1 MKKVREQLR
10 ESLRAL
16 REVYGNRGLRRLQ
29 LAWAGS
35 IIGTW
40 AFSIALAVYAY
51 RHGGASA
58 VGLVVVIRWLPAA
71 FSSPFM
77 GILGDRYPRVL
88 VMMASDVLRAAA
100 FGGMTACILVDG
112 PSGVVYALVGLTSVI
127 STAFRPAQ
135 AALLPALART
145 PEELTAANVSSS
157 TL

>member
-1 MKKVREQLR
+1 SQSLPALALRTQLGGSAAVNR
-10 ESLRAL
+10 LSDHLRDSLGAL

-40 AFSIALAVYAY
+40 AFSVALAVYAY
-51 RHGGASA
+51 RHGGTSA

-71 FSSPFM
+71 FSSPLM

-88 VMMASDVLRAAA
+88 VMMSSDLLRAAA
-100 FGGMTACILVDG
+100 FGGMTACIFLHG
-112 PSGVVYALVGLTSVI
+112 PPSVVYALVGLTSVI

-135 AALLPALART
+135 
-145 PEELTAANVSSS
+145 
-157 TL
+157 

>member
-1 MKKVREQLR
+1 MTRIREQLR

-16 REVYGNRGLRRLQ
+16 REVYDNRGLRQLQ

-40 AFSIALAVYAY
+40 AFSVALAVYAY

-77 GILGDRYPRVL
+77 GILGDRYPRRF
-88 VMMASDVLRAAA
+88 VMVGSDAA
-100 FGGMTACILVDG
+100 G
-112 PSGVVYALVGLTSVI
+112 
-127 STAFRPAQ
+127 
-135 AALLPALART
+135 
-145 PEELTAANVSSS
+145 
-157 TL
+157 